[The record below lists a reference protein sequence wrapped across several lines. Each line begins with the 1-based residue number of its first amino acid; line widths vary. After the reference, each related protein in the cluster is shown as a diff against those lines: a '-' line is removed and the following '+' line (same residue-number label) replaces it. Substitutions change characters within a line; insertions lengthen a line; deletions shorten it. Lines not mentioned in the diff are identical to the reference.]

1 MNKNYSVL
9 MSVYEKEKPEYLRQS
24 IESILAQTV
33 SASEFVVVCD
43 GPLTQELE
51 QVLEAYAIQHPK
63 LIKLIRLEKNQGL
76 GIALNTGLGYCTN
89 ELVARMDSD
98 DISFPDRMEK
108 QLQIMEQENVD
119 IISGTVVEFT
129 DNINHE
135 LARRILPEKQ
145 EEIRR
150 FIKRRNPFNHPA
162 VMYKKESVMA
172 AGGYKDFWL
181 FEDYYLWL
189 RMLSMGCEGYN
200 IREPLVYMRT
210 GDAMYERRGGI
221 KYAGQIMKFRW
232 YMFRHGYAGLVDF
245 IVTACGHTLVALI
258 PNSMRK
264 KFYERILRK

>member
-1 MNKNYSVL
+1 MNTEYSVL
-9 MSVYEKEKPEYLRQS
+9 MSVYHKENPIYLVKS
-24 IESILAQTV
+24 IDSILEQTV
-33 SASEFVVVCD
+33 RTKEFVIVCD
-43 GPLTQELE
+43 GPLTDELNQIICQYKE
-51 QVLEAYAIQHPK
+51 NYPDIMK
-63 LIKLIRLEKNQGL
+63 IIRLEKNQGL

-98 DISFPDRMEK
+98 DISLPDRMEK

-150 FIKRRNPFNHPA
+150 FVKRRNPFNHPA

-181 FEDYYLWL
+181 FEDYFLWL

-221 KYAGQIMKFRW
+221 KYAGQIIKFRW

>member
-24 IESILAQTV
+24 IESILAQTA
-33 SASEFVVVCD
+33 SASEFIVVCD
-43 GPLTQELE
+43 GPLTEELE
-51 QVLEAYAIQHPK
+51 QVLEAYAIQYPK

-98 DISFPDRMEK
+98 DIAFPDRMEK

-245 IVTACGHTLVALI
+245 IVTAGGHTLVALI